1 MLNQEKIE
9 YGVLK
14 KVSELITVDVVDIDI
29 KANFDEVG
37 LDSLSL
43 AMLFIELEMLFGFDP
58 LGEGNSLLSDIHCIS
73 DIIDIFTKNEK
84 SLLLG

>member
-9 YGVLK
+9 YGVLN

-43 AMLFIELEMLFGFDP
+43 AMIFIELEMLFGF
-58 LGEGNSLLSDIHCIS
+58 
-73 DIIDIFTKNEK
+73 
-84 SLLLG
+84 

>member
-1 MLNQEKIE
+1 MLNQEKIK
-9 YGVLK
+9 YGVLN

-29 KANFDEVG
+29 KSNFDEVG

-73 DIIDIFTKNEK
+73 GIIDIFTKNEE